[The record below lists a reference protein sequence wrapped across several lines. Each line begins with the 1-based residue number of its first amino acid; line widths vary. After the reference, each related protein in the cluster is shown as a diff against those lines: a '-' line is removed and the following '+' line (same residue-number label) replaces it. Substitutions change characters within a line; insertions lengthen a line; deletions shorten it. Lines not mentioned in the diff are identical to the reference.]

1 MLFAIPIMRFERTF
15 GLVCRVR
22 PERPMYAWVHAC
34 MHTYVAASDTPLRLG
49 CKPVR
54 ALHACMDVCTHAQ
67 TRRRLDAHQIPS
79 MHVHVNAHHGVDFE
93 MSKDSFTHA
102 CVQQTR
108 KSEGL
113 HSCMQTRSVGISAVS
128 AEQTGP
134 FTMKGFAE
142 IMMRPLH
149 TEETCK

>member
-1 MLFAIPIMRFERTF
+1 MHAW
-15 GLVCRVR
+15 
-22 PERPMYAWVHAC
+22 MYARMRKLGGDW
-34 MHTYVAASDTPLRLG
+34 MHTKPL
-49 CKPVR
+49 P
-54 ALHACMDVCTHAQ
+54 CMN
-67 TRRRLDAHQIPS
+67 
-79 MHVHVNAHHGVDFE
+79 VHVNVHHGVEFE

-142 IMMRPLH
+142 IMTRPLH